1 MLNQNSVF
9 GWVLSS
15 SCTDPTASTSRSNFQ
30 LLCLENV
37 SDSALRRFWDLES
50 IGINSKESDSAGESH
65 VLEQFSETVKFVD
78 GRYEVALPWKSEVAK
93 GKLLNNERLARK
105 RLESLSNR
113 LDRDPVL
120 KDRYNQAL
128 GEFETN
134 NMIEEVPSHEVSSP
148 NPTFYMPHHPVVRE
162 SSVTTK
168 VRPVFDASAVGFNGL
183 SLNDCLETGPCLLPN
198 LLEILLRFRRW

>member
-1 MLNQNSVF
+1 M
-9 GWVLSS
+9 
-15 SCTDPTASTSRSNFQ
+15 
-30 LLCLENV
+30 
-37 SDSALRRFWDLES
+37 
-50 IGINSKESDSAGESH
+50 
-65 VLEQFSETVKFVD
+65 
-78 GRYEVALPWKSEVAK
+78 AK
-93 GKLLNNERLARK
+93 RKLLNNERLARK

-148 NPTFYMPHHPVVRE
+148 NPTFYMPHHPVVCE

-168 VRPVFDASAVGFNGL
+168 VRPVFDASAVGFNGF
-183 SLNDCLETGPCLLPN
+183 SLNDCLETRPCLLPN
-198 LLEILLRFRRW
+198 LVEISCFRR